1 MNHKVLCVDDEEK
14 ILQSLKRVFR
24 SSDYD
29 MFYFQSGKEGIEF
42 LRENTVSVIVSD
54 MKMPVMNGVEFLEE
68 AMQICPDPIR
78 IILSGYSEADQI
90 MEAINKGNIWRFIPK
105 PWNNDDIRVTIKNA
119 VDLYQKNRE
128 KDELTE
134 RLKQKTAE
142 LDILNKELE
151 RRVKERTWRLKERT
165 RLLNMMLEDV
175 DAAAILTEICS
186 SISKILVGA
195 DIYVYSSIHNK
206 NFSSKN
212 DEPATLPD
220 DISSIKEEVMKTGKN
235 ISKGD
240 LSGIRLRK
248 SEKELGILLIKT
260 KEFNELID
268 IEEQIAGFTSLLDIV
283 LFQSNLL
290 TSAPVLLENI
300 DKIIGSI

>member
-1 MNHKVLCVDDEEK
+1 M
-14 ILQSLKRVFR
+14 
-24 SSDYD
+24 
-29 MFYFQSGKEGIEF
+29 
-42 LRENTVSVIVSD
+42 
-54 MKMPVMNGVEFLEE
+54 
-68 AMQICPDPIR
+68 
-78 IILSGYSEADQI
+78 
-90 MEAINKGNIWRFIPK
+90 
-105 PWNNDDIRVTIKNA
+105 
-119 VDLYQKNRE
+119 DLYQKNRE

-151 RRVKERTWRLKERT
+151 CRVKERTWRLKERT

-186 SISKILVGA
+186 SISKILDGA
-195 DIYVYSSIHNK
+195 DIYVYSYIHDK
-206 NFSSKN
+206 NFSSMN
-212 DEPATLPD
+212 DEPVTLSD
-220 DISSIKEEVMKTGKN
+220 DISSIKEEMMKTGKN

-248 SEKELGILLIKT
+248 SEKDLGILLIKT
-260 KEFNELID
+260 KEINESID

-290 TSAPVLLENI
+290 TSTPVLLENI